1 MLKARKGS
9 QRKALGGSEHLG
21 CHPLPQSHQ
30 PLAFWLG
37 CHMERSYLTALQR
50 IFFQHHPHNLHTLL
64 FLPVL
69 ARHPGLLKPLL
80 QLRTFGKLAV
90 RTIPRSGPTKAC
102 GRELQS
108 PYPLSALS
116 PGRKMFPLQLTN
128 KKTPEPRYA
137 LGSCPIPREEC
148 MCLGVCWLPCC

>member
-1 MLKARKGS
+1 MPVLWAAKDAPGRVLKASKGS
-9 QRKALGGSEHLG
+9 QRKALGGSERLG
-21 CHPLPQSHQ
+21 CHSLPQSHH

-37 CHMERSYLTALQR
+37 CHMGRSYLTALQR
-50 IFFQHHPHNLHTLL
+50 ILFQHHPHNLHTLV

-108 PYPLSALS
+108 LTPCQLSLQEE
-116 PGRKMFPLQLTN
+116 RCFPC
-128 KKTPEPRYA
+128 
-137 LGSCPIPREEC
+137 S
-148 MCLGVCWLPCC
+148 